1 MGPSMR
7 MFEAPTPSAAPVTK
21 ERHAIPAEFT
31 WNLGDIFDD
40 WPRWEQSCQE
50 LAAGIERFRAL
61 QGTLGRGA
69 ERLLEALQAADGLGQ
84 LAYKVYYYAALR
96 YDEDQ
101 RDNAVNARRQ
111 QVQALLA
118 RWAQATSWFNP
129 ELLQIPVETVREWMA
144 GQEALAVYRFALEDL
159 YRQQAHVLDQEGER
173 LMSLAS
179 RVEAAPDE
187 AYEALSTADIQYP
200 HITLSTGERVQV
212 TYGQYRAILARNRV
226 QADRAQAFTAL
237 HETFAANQNT
247 YASLYHGVLQRDWFV
262 ARARHY
268 PSTLE
273 AALFGNAIPSA
284 VVDNLLA
291 TTRAGVEP
299 LRRYHRARRQA
310 LGLASYHMYD
320 TSIPIVDYDRRYEY
334 SEVLEWIVDSVA
346 PLGPEYQARM
356 RRAFAGRWIDV
367 YETPGKRSGAYSAPV
382 YGVHPY
388 MLLNWNHTLDAVFT
402 LAHEMGH
409 SMHTLL
415 AHERQPFVYS
425 GYTIFVA
432 EVPSTLAEAL
442 LLRVLL
448 ERSDDPLE
456 RVVLLQHAID
466 EIVGTFY
473 TQVMFADFER
483 QAHRLVEQDQPIT
496 ADVLGDM
503 YFELLQAYHGDAI
516 DYDDL
521 SRVTWARIPHF
532 FGSPY
537 YVYQYATCFAST
549 ARIAAGIVQGAGRD
563 RERAVG
569 RYLALLEA
577 GGSDHPMTL
586 LRRAGVDLGD
596 PGPVQDVVGQLDA
609 MVGELERAL
618 AALAP
623 RQ

>member
-1 MGPSMR
+1 MR
-7 MFEAPTPSAAPVTK
+7 IFEAPGTAAAPVSRS
-21 ERHAIPAEFT
+21 RHEVPEEFT
-31 WNLGDIFDD
+31 WNLGDIFTD
-40 WPRWEQSCQE
+40 WSDWEQSCAE
-50 LAAGIERFRAL
+50 LAAGIDRFRSL

-69 ERLLEALQAADGLGQ
+69 ERLLSALQLSDTLGQ

-101 RDNAVNARRQ
+101 RDNGVNARRQ

-129 ELLQIPVETVREWMA
+129 ELLEIPLETVREWMA
-144 GQEALAVYRFALEDL
+144 GSDALRVYRFALEDL

-173 LMSLAS
+173 LMSLANRLEGS
-179 RVEAAPDE
+179 PDE
-187 AYEALSTADIQYP
+187 AYEALSTADIKYP
-200 HITLSTGERVQV
+200 SITLSTGETVQV

-226 QADRAQAFTAL
+226 QADRARAFTAL

-247 YASLYHGVLQRDWFV
+247 YASLYSGVLQRDWFV

-268 PSTLE
+268 ASTLD
-273 AALFGNAIPSA
+273 AALFGNAIPRS
-284 VVDNLLA
+284 VVENLLA
-291 TTRAGVEP
+291 TTKAGVEP
-299 LRRYHRARRQA
+299 LRRYHRLRRRA
-310 LGLASYHMYD
+310 LGLDTYHMYD
-320 TSIPIVDYDRRYEY
+320 TNIPLVDYDRKYEY
-334 SEVLEWIVDSVA
+334 AEVLGWIVDSVA
-346 PLGPEYQARM
+346 PLGPDYQARM
-356 RRAFAGRWIDV
+356 RRGFTGRWIDV

-415 AHERQPFVYS
+415 SHEHQPFVYS

-432 EVPSTLAEAL
+432 EVPSTLSEAL
-442 LLRVLL
+442 LLQTML
-448 ERSDDPLE
+448 ERSTDPLE
-456 RVVLLQHAID
+456 RAVLLQHAID

-473 TQVMFADFER
+473 TQVMFADFEL
-483 QAHRLVEQDQPIT
+483 QVHRLVEQDQPIT
-496 ADVLGDM
+496 AEVLGDI
-503 YFELLQAYHGDAI
+503 YFDLLKSYHGDAL
-516 DYDDL
+516 DYDEL
-521 SRVTWARIPHF
+521 SRFTWSRIPHF

-549 ARIAAGIVQGAGRD
+549 AKIAAGILQAPAGE
-563 RERAVG
+563 REQAVR

-586 LRRAGVDLGD
+586 LGRAGVDLSE
-596 PGPVQDVVGQLDA
+596 PGTVQAVVGQLDT
-609 MVGELERAL
+609 MVEELERAI
-618 AALAP
+618 AALGP
-623 RQ
+623 RP